1 MDIIAFV
8 VVIISFLLMASF
20 MPVIFISTSET
31 TKNHCP
37 HAAHPLAEALWSSL
51 MVVLSA
57 DLVRRILRA
66 SRNIVGPTAT
76 LLFCVPLLP
85 FVIWVVSCLSGYLY
99 CFGYNWYYFFMY
111 LILQEDSPL
120 QTIHI
125 YLGLGLSILVVTLWT
140 FDAISEPVFIS
151 KTEKKVALDG
161 TVVRKNEDYVERG
174 WLARFLSGT
183 PKIKSVRTDKPVH
196 EVPASEEKPKR
207 FSKTPLSADQVS
219 MVRSRLRPGLGYVR
233 PENLGYSFVYRADD
247 FEGTMDWLD
256 EILCTANVQP
266 EALHGIMP
274 RIRQMPDCVVRVV
287 HNDKELGNAF
297 RVGDKGITA
306 YHVLAVAGVSEDG
319 SSTGASLRS
328 GQTLAPIKDLHYFGR
343 QMFSGTRGE
352 VVVFR
357 WPQELDKVKSAS
369 ISPANIAGSI
379 IVTQA
384 RSTTSGNP
392 DDRTFAASRC
402 SMDSQKLYAYWHD
415 TLRGD
420 SGSPCHDQ
428 NGAVVGVHVSGGH
441 VGGRAIAFSELPEL
455 IEFCK
460 RNFGELSKLS
470 PESFLGR
477 FLFGTAPEPLTQ
489 DLGSNDKT
497 RVDQPPLTELDILLA
512 AAPVVVQEVNKHPH
526 NPGNKIAQPYNGPEP
541 VAQPVAKPVP
551 KPVAPQQ
558 SEAMWE
564 DAPVIVPAAKPAP
577 AKPVAKPL
585 PPAPKLVVQE
595 SVVDTSKALMEAIS
609 RLPDA
614 FSGVAKNL
622 SSKLDSL
629 THTVA
634 TANKHQA
641 VLLQDLPKTLAANLQ
656 SQNAMLAEL
665 VTDASRAALESHQ
678 QIAESLSELGSVDR
692 AAQIKTCFD
701 CQAPFEGDIRDHR
714 LGCNEFIKRAA
725 TQMGGPRPKNSQSGS
740 QGNRRNK
747 AANRRISPQ
756 PSVTPSKPAA
766 ALVSPPVAPSPK

>member
-1 MDIIAFV
+1 
-8 VVIISFLLMASF
+8 
-20 MPVIFISTSET
+20 
-31 TKNHCP
+31 
-37 HAAHPLAEALWSSL
+37 
-51 MVVLSA
+51 
-57 DLVRRILRA
+57 
-66 SRNIVGPTAT
+66 
-76 LLFCVPLLP
+76 
-85 FVIWVVSCLSGYLY
+85 
-99 CFGYNWYYFFMY
+99 MY
-111 LILQEDSPL
+111 LLIQEDSPL

-125 YLGLGLSILVVTLWT
+125 YIGIGLSFFMVFLWV
-140 FDAISEPVFIS
+140 FDAITEPTFIS

-174 WLARFLSGT
+174 WLSRYLSGT
-183 PKIKSVRTDKPVH
+183 PKIKSIRTDKPVR
-196 EVPASEEKPKR
+196 ETSTSDEKPKR
-207 FSKTPLSADQVS
+207 VLRTPLSADQVS
-219 MVRSRLRPGLGYVR
+219 MVRSRLRPGLGFVR
-233 PENLGYSFVYRADD
+233 PESNGYSLLYRADD

-306 YHVLAVAGVSEDG
+306 YHVLSVAGLSEDG
-319 SSTGASLRS
+319 TSTGATLRHGATS
-328 GQTLAPIKDLHYFGR
+328 APIKDLHYFGR

-369 ISPANIAGSI
+369 VTPANIAGSI

-428 NGAVVGVHVSGGH
+428 NGAIVGIHVSGGH

-470 PESFLGR
+470 PESFLSR
-477 FLFGTAPEPLTQ
+477 FFFGTARPDPLPQETVP
-489 DLGSNDKT
+489 
-497 RVDQPPLTELDILLA
+497 RDQTAQLPPVTELDILLA
-512 AAPVVVQEVNKHPH
+512 APVKNVIPEVNKHPH

-541 VAQPVAKPVP
+541 VALVAVPVP
-551 KPVAPQQ
+551 KNSPPKAPA
-558 SEAMWE
+558 SKPEAMWE
-564 DAPVIVPAAKPAP
+564 DEPVIVVPVSKPAVT
-577 AKPVAKPL
+577 KPPAKPL

-595 SVVDTSKALMEAIS
+595 SLSDTPKALMEAIS

-614 FSGVAKNL
+614 FAGVAKTL
-622 SSKLDSL
+622 TGKLDSL
-629 THTVA
+629 STTIA

-641 VLLQDLPKTLAANLQ
+641 VILSDIPKQMAATIQ
-656 SQNAMLAEL
+656 PQIAMLAEM
-665 VTDASRAALESHQ
+665 VADASRTSLESHQ
-678 QIAESLSELGSVDR
+678 QIAESVDR
-692 AAQIKTCFD
+692 GQVARKSQIKTCPD
-701 CQAPFEGDIRDHR
+701 CQHPFEGDIKLHQA
-714 LGCNEFIKRAA
+714 GCNAFIQRAIEF
-725 TQMGGPRPKNSQSGS
+725 GVRPKNSQNGS
-740 QGNRRNK
+740 RRGKPNR
-747 AANRRISPQ
+747 AVNRQTLPQ

-766 ALVSPPVAPSPK
+766 PLVSPPVVAPLH